1 MTSFTQSPLWSLM
14 KRFFNTIYKQSGFT
28 LVELMVVVAIIGLL
42 SAVAI
47 PNFQKYQARTKTS
60 EAKIQ
65 LAAIYIAETSFFSDY
80 DIYASCLRYM
90 GYDPSE
96 EKNSRYYT
104 MGFQH
109 DVAIDATAYASAVQS
124 GLSTTECGAWGINEG
139 KERFSAGKR
148 IGGSVSDYNHLTATT
163 IGTQTGTDFTW
174 VAGAAGIVH
183 KSHTTNSKSSYMHIN
198 QSKVISIIRNG
209 Y

>member
-1 MTSFTQSPLWSLM
+1 M
-14 KRFFNTIYKQSGFT
+14 KRSFHTIYSQSGFT

-47 PNFQKYQARTKTS
+47 PNFQKYQARSKTS

-65 LAAIYIAETSFFSDY
+65 LAAIYIAETSFFADY
-80 DIYASCLRYM
+80 NIYASCLSYM

-104 MGFQH
+104 MGFDH
-109 DVAIDATAYASAVQS
+109 DVAIDANVFAIAVQS
-124 GLSTTECGAWGINEG
+124 GLSTAECGSWGMNEG

-148 IGGSVSDYNHLTATT
+148 IGGSVSNYSHLTNTT
-163 IGTQTGTDFTW
+163 LGTQTGTDYTW
-174 VAGAAGIVH
+174 VAGAAGIIH
-183 KSHTTNSKSSYMHIN
+183 KSHTTNSKSSYIHIN